1 MPHRMNKKI
10 VFLDYYILQER
21 KIKTVPVF
29 KKSNYI

>member
-1 MPHRMNKKI
+1 MPHRMNKK